1 MGSSQTSAKNVY
13 NLTEVRMSKELGP
26 LTFGGQERPGP
37 DGSSWTIRPSLE
49 HTHTL
54 NTHTTHT
61 ASLSLSP
68 FLRPLA
74 HNSIL
79 SLWPQTRKIVE
90 GLV

>member
-13 NLTEVRMSKELGP
+13 NLTEVKMSKELGP

-61 ASLSLSP
+61 ASLSLS
-68 FLRPLA
+68 
-74 HNSIL
+74 L
-79 SLWPQTRKIVE
+79 SLPPSTRTQLNSLSGRRLAK
-90 GLV
+90 